1 MLNIII
7 FGAPGAGKGT
17 QAQKLAESLNL
28 KHISTGLLLREEVAK
43 QSEIG
48 KKVEKIIEQG
58 SLVNDKIVDQIIKNK
73 IIENGHK
80 AGFIFDG
87 YPRNLN
93 QAKNLDVFMSQYGL
107 PFILNLEV
115 KTEYLIKRLLLR
127 AKDYNR
133 PDDNEVTIKHRMKIY
148 DEQTKPLLNFYGVKN
163 RVFNINGE
171 ASIEDVYKNLLDKS
185 ELIIKIDKNK

>member
-1 MLNIII
+1 
-7 FGAPGAGKGT
+7 
-17 QAQKLAESLNL
+17 
-28 KHISTGLLLREEVAK
+28 
-43 QSEIG
+43 
-48 KKVEKIIEQG
+48 
-58 SLVNDKIVDQIIKNK
+58 
-73 IIENGHK
+73 
-80 AGFIFDG
+80 
-87 YPRNLN
+87 
-93 QAKNLDVFMSQYGL
+93 MSQYGL